1 MTNPTQILITGAG
14 GTVGS
19 ALARE
24 LAPRRPRL
32 AFHSPEKAARAKAEG
47 HDSVV
52 LDFDAKGSLG
62 PALAGVDAV
71 FLLSASG
78 SDQLQAEVD
87 SIEAAKVHGVR
98 KVVKLS
104 AWGADQGAYAI
115 ARIHASIEHRLE
127 RSGLAYTLL
136 RPNGFMQNF
145 ANFMAASIRTQNA
158 IYQPA
163 ADARISHIDV
173 RDIARVAAAALTSST
188 HDGQAYDL
196 SGPSALSYAEAA
208 EILSRVLERPIRYVP
223 LSDEAARD
231 AMLSAHM
238 PAHQADILIDLN
250 RHYRTGAGARVS
262 PAVQA
267 ITGQPPL
274 AFEQFV
280 RDHAAVFA

>member
-1 MTNPTQILITGAG
+1 MDKPTQILITGAG

-24 LAPRRPRL
+24 LASSRPRL
-32 AFHSPEKAARAKAEG
+32 AFHSPDKAARAKAAG

-52 LDFDAKGSLG
+52 IDFDAPGSLG

-71 FLLSASG
+71 FLLTASG
-78 SDQLQAEVD
+78 GNQQEAEGNL
-87 SIEAAKVHGVR
+87 IEAAKASGVR

-104 AWGADQGAYAI
+104 AWGADQGAHAF
-115 ARIHASIEHRLE
+115 ARIHTPIERQLE

-145 ANFMAASIRTQNA
+145 VTYMAHGIRTQHA
-158 IYQPA
+158 IHQPA

-173 RDIARVAAAALTSST
+173 RDIARVAAIALTSSSC
-188 HDGQAYDL
+188 DGKAYDL

-208 EILSRVLERPIRYVP
+208 EILSRVLRRPIRYVA

-231 AMLSAHM
+231 GMLSAHM
-238 PAHQADILIDLN
+238 PPSQVDGLIDLF
-250 RHYRTGAGARVS
+250 RHYRTGSGARIS
-262 PAVQA
+262 PAVES
-267 ITGQPPL
+267 ITGQPPRH
-274 AFEQFV
+274 FEQFV
-280 RDHAAVFA
+280 RDHAAAFA